1 MKTILLNG
9 GINVFVTNEEWDLI
23 SEYQDNPILRK
34 KLSEREAVIADKLH
48 KRGVLKITRE
58 NKEVIYKLNKNG
70 FI

>member
-34 KLSEREAVIADKLH
+34 KLSERETVIADKLH

-58 NKEVIYKLNKNG
+58 NNEVIYKLNKNG

>member
-23 SEYQDNPILRK
+23 SEYKDNPILRK

-48 KRGVLKITRE
+48 KRGVLTIKKE